1 MGKRDGQLLYPNR
14 VAVVASTGDIVV
26 TERSPT
32 HQVGVF
38 SSSIDGFQL
47 TLIMQVQIFNKYG
60 QFMRKFGADVLQHPR
75 GVAVDPWGRIVVV
88 ECKVMRV
95 VIFDMVGNVLAKFSC
110 SR

>member
-1 MGKRDGQLLYPNR
+1 MLYPNR
-14 VAVVASTGDIVV
+14 VAVVASNGDIVV

-32 HQVGVF
+32 HQVDQCL
-38 SSSIDGFQL
+38 SCDILMLS
-47 TLIMQVQIFNKYG
+47 TQVQIFNKYG

>member
-1 MGKRDGQLLYPNR
+1 M
-14 VAVVASTGDIVV
+14 AVVASTGDIVV

-32 HQVGVF
+32 HQVIYIFETFFVLELLF
-38 SSSIDGFQL
+38 
-47 TLIMQVQIFNKYG
+47 QVQIFNKYG
-60 QFMRKFGADVLQHPR
+60 QFLRKFGADVLQHPR

>member
-14 VAVVASTGDIVV
+14 VAVVASNGDIIV

-32 HQVGVF
+32 HQVCGY
-38 SSSIDGFQL
+38 SHINDKCSP
-47 TLIMQVQIFNKYG
+47 QVQIFNKYG
-60 QFMRKFGADVLQHPR
+60 QFLRKFGADVLQHPR

>member
-1 MGKRDGQLLYPNR
+1 MLL
-14 VAVVASTGDIVV
+14 
-26 TERSPT
+26 
-32 HQVGVF
+32 F
-38 SSSIDGFQL
+38 
-47 TLIMQVQIFNKYG
+47 QVQIFNKYG

-110 SR
+110 SRYLHVI

>member
-14 VAVVASTGDIVV
+14 VAVVASNGDIIV

-32 HQVGVF
+32 HQVDNCFLPV
-38 SSSIDGFQL
+38 ILQY
-47 TLIMQVQIFNKYG
+47 TPQVQIFNKYG
-60 QFMRKFGADVLQHPR
+60 QFLRKFGADVLQHPR

-95 VIFDMVGNVLAKFSC
+95 VIFDMVGNVLAKFSR

>member
-1 MGKRDGQLLYPNR
+1 MYPNR
-14 VAVVASTGDIVV
+14 VAVVASSGDIVV

-32 HQVGVF
+32 HQVGAGLV
-38 SSSIDGFQL
+38 SNLSVQL
-47 TLIMQVQIFNKYG
+47 YCIAQVQIFNKYG
-60 QFMRKFGADVLQHPR
+60 QFVRKFGADVLQHPR

-95 VIFDMVGNVLAKFSC
+95 VIFDMQGRVLVKFSC

>member
-14 VAVVASTGDIVV
+14 VAVVATSGDIVV

-32 HQVGVF
+32 HQVKAIKHRILFNLV
-38 SSSIDGFQL
+38 SR
-47 TLIMQVQIFNKYG
+47 VQIFNKYG
-60 QFMRKFGADVLQHPR
+60 QFLRKFGADVLQHPR

-95 VIFDMVGNVLAKFSC
+95 VIFDMQGRVLVKFSC